1 MLRIILKDLKTF
13 FGDKT
18 VLFWSFIL
26 PIALTLFLGNALTII
41 FPSVDNLNTFFRDV
55 KIEYVSDGGQF
66 LTETFTVF
74 LKKMEQEIGL
84 SYRKS
89 PTINKSIDRVRKREI
104 NLAVEIDS
112 ANVFTITKN
121 REFKSELAENLMF
134 GFLEKYQLI
143 ETVSR
148 KGEGALTQEVLAE
161 LDSNNNYLAITS
173 LNREKRDSS
182 ALDYFGIVNVFAF
195 VFWTLATV
203 IPLFNSEVK
212 AGLFGRLR
220 ISGISKS
227 SYLFSKLI
235 SISIFLAVVT
245 LAIFVFNVL
254 VFKVY
259 LGNSLMLLIPLLL
272 SAVILAAAI
281 AILIIAWFTK
291 LEEGGALLDLVTP
304 IVVFLGGGFLPIL
317 DFSSE
322 AGLNAIGRFTP
333 LFVQNRA
340 AFGLINGGNLSIAS
354 GAFQYNL
361 TWTIILI
368 VIAIIVFNRKE

>member
-13 FGDKT
+13 FGNKT

-26 PIALTLFLGNALTII
+26 PIALTLFLGNALTMI

-55 KIEYVSDGGQF
+55 KIEYVSDGDQF
-66 LTETFTVF
+66 LTEAFTGF
-74 LKKMEQEIGL
+74 LRKTEQEIGL

-134 GFLEKYQLI
+134 GFLEKYQLM

-195 VFWTLATV
+195 VFWTLAIV

-272 SAVILAAAI
+272 STVILAAAI

-291 LEEGGALLDLVTP
+291 LEEGGALLELVTP

-322 AGLNAIGRFTP
+322 AGLNAIGRYTP

-340 AFGLINGGNLSIAS
+340 AFGLINGGNFSIAS